1 MQDVL
6 LLVPLIY
13 MSFCVALSGGVSLQ
27 SLRNRVNVTLRRFV
41 EGSDPVA
48 ARWDFTAQEGQG
60 GWESDGC
67 TILQHDANF
76 TTLSC
81 DLLSN
86 YALLM
91 VSTNSAHILFQN
103 KSFREEIILR

>member
-1 MQDVL
+1 
-6 LLVPLIY
+6 
-13 MSFCVALSGGVSLQ
+13 MSSCVSLSDGISLQ
-27 SLRNRVNVTLRRFV
+27 SLRSRVNVTLRRF
-41 EGSDPVA
+41 GQGLDPVA

-60 GWESDGC
+60 SWQSDGC

-81 DLLSN
+81 DSLSN

-91 VSTNSAHILFQN
+91 VSTNSADFNFQ
-103 KSFREEIILR
+103 KSFIDC